1 MHTMMLFT
9 PEEFRDRIKRARE
22 LMAQQRIDALLVSQP
37 QNIIYLTGYRTN
49 LFVSNFRPY
58 LAIIP
63 LEGEPTLLMPL
74 LELGV
79 AEELSWIDDIR
90 AWGPDLG
97 TDLTRNMYAPDALT
111 SAKKVIEEKKLT
123 KARIGVELGMGQ
135 RLGMSVDQFEQL
147 KGMIPDATFVD
158 ATPIFWKVRAK
169 KSPKEIEYLREANRI
184 TDKGYEAVLG
194 IARAGVTERELQA
207 CMGETFMREGSDY
220 SGFIIINSGKERYKM
235 MNPWAT
241 DRKLEKGDMCIFDFG
256 AVYNNYWSDL
266 TRGFFVG
273 EASKRQRE
281 FYEISK
287 EATALTAAAVKP
299 GVTCEAVDAVAER
312 FIEEKGYRRYMMHR
326 TGHSIGVEVH
336 EIPSV
341 GAGEKTVMEPGMVFA
356 IEPGIYDFSIGSFRV
371 EDIVTV
377 TKDGMEYLSNCEREL
392 TVV

>member
-1 MHTMMLFT
+1 MHSMMLFT
-9 PEEFRDRIKRARE
+9 SDEFKDRVRRARQVMTE
-22 LMAQQRIDALLVSQP
+22 QKIDALLVSQP
-37 QNIIYLTGYRTN
+37 QNIIYMTGYRTN

-63 LEGEPTLLMPL
+63 LEGDPTLLMPL

-90 AWGPDLG
+90 AWGPDLN
-97 TDLTRNMYAPDALT
+97 TDLTKNMYAPDSITA
-111 SAKKVIEEKKLT
+111 AKKVIEEKKLT
-123 KARIGVELGMGQ
+123 KARIGTELGLGQ
-135 RLGMSVDQFEQL
+135 RLGLSPDQFEQL
-147 KGMIPDATFVD
+147 KSLLPDVKFVD
-158 ATPIFWKVRAK
+158 ATPVFWKVRGK
-169 KSPKEIEYLREANRI
+169 KSPKEVEYLREASRI
-184 TDKGYEAVLG
+184 TDKGYEAVLEV
-194 IARAGVTERELQA
+194 AREGVTERELQA
-207 CMGETFMREGSDY
+207 AMGAAFMREGSDFN
-220 SGFIIINSGKERYKM
+220 GFIIVNSGKERYKM

-241 DRKLEKGDMCIFDFG
+241 DRKLQKGDMCIFDFG

-299 GVTCEAVDAVAER
+299 GVTCESIDAIAEK

-336 EIPSV
+336 EIPSI
-341 GAGEKTVMEPGMVFA
+341 GAGEKTVMEPGMTFA

-377 TKDGMEYLSNCEREL
+377 TEKGMEYLSKCEREL